1 MATGSAMR
9 ACVRLDSPVG
19 ALRVEAD
26 TEAVRVVH
34 FVERGEAVSDGG
46 ATVPAAARKL
56 AERAA
61 AELQEYFDGERRDF
75 TVKVRPLGTK
85 FQQRVWAAL
94 QRIPFGTTRS
104 YGDVARAIG
113 APKAVRAVGG
123 ANNRNPIAIV
133 IPCHRVIGSDGTLV
147 GYGGGLDC
155 KTWLLKHEQKAGVRA
170 RSADPHARSADPLVR
185 RAARG

>member
-9 ACVRLDSPVG
+9 ACLRLDSPVG

-34 FVERGEAVSDGG
+34 FVERGETVSDGG

-56 AERAA
+56 AERAV
-61 AELQEYFDGERRDF
+61 AELQEYFRGERRDF

-85 FQQRVWAAL
+85 FQQRVWSAL
-94 QRIPFGTTRS
+94 QRIPFGATRS

-133 IPCHRVIGSDGTLV
+133 IPCHRVIGADGKLV
-147 GYGGGLDC
+147 GYGGGLVH
-155 KTWLLKHEQKAGVRA
+155 KAWLLKHEQGTGADVRGGDRLVRA
-170 RSADPHARSADPLVR
+170 RG
-185 RAARG
+185 RG